1 MPPYVE
7 AAGSI
12 VTDLYSAAAQAA
24 ALANQQLFCNRFE
37 IKHVQLLPSIYNTLN
52 FAVHSAKAGGTEKNM
67 KSAGEQCAFRQIVR
81 SHVNFRVIS
90 TVARTAQKSVF
101 GILFMFMIVI
111 MLMVVAAG
119 NAVAFAVGSAFF
131 AGIVV
136 IDSRFNSFF
145 RKNGAMKLCGGKTF

>member
-1 MPPYVE
+1 MIIMPPYVE

-67 KSAGEQCAFRQIVR
+67 KSAG
-81 SHVNFRVIS
+81 
-90 TVARTAQKSVF
+90 
-101 GILFMFMIVI
+101 
-111 MLMVVAAG
+111 
-119 NAVAFAVGSAFF
+119 
-131 AGIVV
+131 
-136 IDSRFNSFF
+136 SFW
-145 RKNGAMKLCGGKTF
+145 RKF